1 MSNKDKTN
9 QIETYLDSA
18 MKSVRPPEDV
28 MQRLRQRIG
37 NLEPHYL
44 AKRLSNIE
52 FWIILVG
59 SVMSVAMVILTFTRA
74 LFYFF
79 QRRKRVA

>member
-1 MSNKDKTN
+1 MSNTDKTN

-28 MQRLRQRIG
+28 MQRLRQKIG
-37 NLEPHYL
+37 SLEPHYI
-44 AKRLSNIE
+44 AKRISNIE
-52 FWIILVG
+52 FWIIIVG
-59 SVMSVAMVILTFTRA
+59 SVMSVAMVILTIARA

-79 QRRKRVA
+79 GRNRRAA